1 MRAPR
6 RLLIGLGILV
16 GVPVLAG
23 LLFDSNWLKGP
34 VERAVSERVG
44 RDFRIGGDF
53 DIVPRWPPRFAM
65 ERVTLVNP
73 PWAAGHYTLQLERAE
88 FSLALPPLLRG
99 NVVLPEVTLTGPVID
114 LERNA
119 DGVDNWTLAPDPE
132 KSADD
137 SSRAPVIGRLTVDR
151 GVLMFRDAGPDTAVT
166 VQVETTDEGG
176 QRGLRFRA
184 AGKYGGKD
192 IEAGGTGGP
201 MLSLADT
208 TLPYPFDVTFA
219 VGATSGTA
227 KGTITGLATLA
238 AADLQLAVKGE
249 SASDLYALI
258 GVAIPPTP
266 PYQVSGRVIR
276 ETGWWR
282 LHGMKGRVGDSDL
295 SGDVDLAYVDGRAQ
309 LQARLESAL
318 LDLDDLGGFV
328 GAAPQ
333 TGPGETASANQ
344 RQQKKAES
352 ADPRLLPDLPIK
364 LDRLRAMDADVHFTG
379 KAIRGRTPVDDLKT
393 HLVLRDGVLTAQ
405 PLDFGIANG
414 NVVST
419 LTLDGRGERAGVA
432 ANVEFRRLDLRQMF
446 PGNSVIAKATG
457 LVGGRAK
464 LQGKGNSLAEVLA
477 DADGTLGLASSGGRI
492 SNLVIELAGLD
503 VAEVLKLL
511 FRGDK
516 TVRVRCAIA
525 DVAVQD
531 GVIDSR
537 TVFIDTT
544 DTNLKIEGQVSLATE
559 ELDLTLHPLPKDYS
573 PLTLRSPLHLRG
585 TFKDPTVRPDAELAV
600 RGGLAAILAG
610 VAPPLAAL
618 VGLIESGP
626 GDDADCERLTA
637 AVRRHAPEPSAA
649 APRRPSRPRS

>member
-34 VERAVSERVG
+34 VERAVSERFG

-53 DIVPRWPPRFAM
+53 DIVPRWPPRFVM

-73 PWAAGHYTLQLERAE
+73 PWAAGHHTLQLERAE

-137 SSRAPVIGRLTVDR
+137 TASTPVIGRLTVDR
-151 GVLMFRDAGPDTAVT
+151 GVLTFRDAAPDTAVT
-166 VQVETTDEGG
+166 VQVETTDGG
-176 QRGLRFRA
+176 QRGLRFQA
-184 AGKYGGKD
+184 AGKYAGKD
-192 IEAGGTGGP
+192 VEAGGTGGP

-238 AADLQLAVKGE
+238 AADVQVAVQGE
-249 SASDLYALI
+249 SASDLYGLI

-266 PYQVSGRVIR
+266 PYHVSGQLIR
-276 ETGWWR
+276 EAGWWR
-282 LHGMKGRVGDSDL
+282 FHKLRGKVGDSDI
-295 SGDVDLAYVDGRAQ
+295 SGDADVAYETGGRVR
-309 LQARLESAL
+309 LQARLESQL
-318 LDLDDLGGFV
+318 LDLDDIGGFV
-328 GAAPQ
+328 GAKPQ
-333 TGPGETASANQ
+333 VGPGETASKDQA
-344 RQQKKAES
+344 REAAAEE
-352 ADPRLLPDLPIK
+352 ADPKLLPDMPIK
-364 LDRLRAMDADVHFTG
+364 LDRLRAMDADVEFTG
-379 KAIRGRTPVDDLKT
+379 KAIRGKTPVDDLKT
-393 HLVLRDGVLTAQ
+393 HLVLKDGQLTAK
-405 PLDFGIANG
+405 PLDFGVAGGSI
-414 NVVST
+414 VST
-419 LTLDGRGERAGVA
+419 LTLDGRSDKAGVDA
-432 ANVEFRRLDLRQMF
+432 SIEFKRLDLKKLF
-446 PGNSVIAKATG
+446 PGNSVVAKATG

-516 TVRVRCAIA
+516 AVRVRCAIA

-544 DTNLKIEGQVSLATE
+544 DTNLKIEGQVSLASE

-585 TFKDPTVRPDAELAV
+585 TFKDPKVRPDAELAV
-600 RGGLAAILAG
+600 RGGLAAILGG

-626 GDDADCERLTA
+626 GDDADCERLIA
-637 AVRRHAPEPSAA
+637 AVQRHAPEPSAA
-649 APRRPSRPRS
+649 APRPPSRPRS